1 MAPDRGGR
9 SRFDSR
15 SGHNAVNRRVPD
27 RGAPALRKGDLL
39 ASVDLGS
46 NSFRL
51 LVARWEGGELR
62 PVDRLREVIRLA
74 AGLGPDGGLD
84 AKKRKEALDCLA
96 RFGQRLSSV
105 PACRVRAVA
114 TNTVRQMRAPLR
126 FLKAA
131 EHALGH
137 VIEVVSGREEGRL
150 IWLGVTHALPRS
162 DQRRLVID
170 IGGGS
175 TEIIMGQGFEPELT
189 ESVQAGCVAS
199 SLRFFPNGRITAK
212 RWQRAR
218 EELGVLMQQFAAE
231 YRERRWSEAWGT
243 SGTMQA
249 IASIAAGMGD
259 PANSITRKSLGRMR
273 DALLRAGSARAVVLP
288 GLAGDRRPSIAA
300 GIAIAEVLFDAL
312 GLDQIGVSEGALR
325 EGLLWDMIGRASGHD
340 PRVASLG
347 GLARRCGIDA
357 AQAQRV
363 EARALALFDKVA
375 SDWRL
380 DGRTRGWLAWSAR
393 VHELGM
399 SISHSHHQRHASYIL
414 LHSDLAGFSTL
425 DQQVLATIVRNHRRK
440 PAPELLEALPARMR
454 VPVARVTCLLR
465 LAVLLCRTREEPG
478 ASPLR
483 VFVRGKGIHVCIPV
497 SWRRSRP
504 LTVADLRTE
513 KNMLQGLGVRLELD
527 FARR

>member
-1 MAPDRGGR
+1 MAPDLGVR

-15 SGHNAVNRRVPD
+15 SSRNAVNRR
-27 RGAPALRKGDLL
+27 APGRDGRALRDGDLL

-51 LVARWEGGELR
+51 MVARREGDELR

-74 AGLGPDGGLD
+74 AGLGADGELD
-84 AKKRKEALDCLA
+84 VEKRAQALDCLA

-105 PACRVRAVA
+105 PACRVRAVT
-114 TNTVRQMRAPLR
+114 TNTVRQMHAPLK

-150 IWLGVTHALPRS
+150 IWLGATHALPRS
-162 DQRRLVID
+162 RQRRLVID

-175 TEIIMGQGFEPELT
+175 TEVITGRGFEPELI

-199 SLRFFPNGRITAK
+199 GVRFFSNGRITAK
-212 RWQRAR
+212 GWQRAR

-231 YRERRWSEAWGT
+231 YREKHWGEAWGT

-259 PANSITRKSLGRMR
+259 PVGSFSRGSLDKMR
-273 DALLRAGSARAVVLP
+273 DALLRAGSARSVALP
-288 GLAGDRRPSIAA
+288 GLAKDRRPSIAA
-300 GIAIAEVLFDAL
+300 GIVIAETLFDAL
-312 GLDQIGVSEGALR
+312 GLDRIGVSDGALQ

-340 PRVASLG
+340 PRIASLG
-347 GLARRCGIDA
+347 GLARRCGVDA
-357 AQAQRV
+357 VQARRV
-363 EARALALFDKVA
+363 EVCALALFDKVA
-375 SDWRL
+375 SGWRL
-380 DGRTRGWLAWSAR
+380 DDRVREWLAWSAR

-399 SISHSHHQRHASYIL
+399 SVSHSQHQRHAGYIL
-414 LHSDLAGFSTL
+414 QHSDMAGFSTL
-425 DQQVLATIVRNHRRK
+425 DQQILATIVRNHRRK
-440 PAPELLEALPARMR
+440 PAPELLAALPARMQ
-454 VPVARVTCLLR
+454 VSVARATCLLR
-465 LAVLLCRTREEPG
+465 LAVLLCRTREKSHVLPR
-478 ASPLR
+478 S
-483 VFVRGKGIHVCIPV
+483 VSVRGKGIHLGIPS
-497 SWRRSRP
+497 SWQHRRP

-513 KNMLQGLGVRLELD
+513 KALLQGLGIKLRLEQG
-527 FARR
+527 

>member
-1 MAPDRGGR
+1 MAPERGVRNHSGSRSGRTATNRRAPDRGAR
-9 SRFDSR
+9 
-15 SGHNAVNRRVPD
+15 
-27 RGAPALRKGDLL
+27 ALREGDLL

-51 LVARWEGGELR
+51 MVARWEGGELR

-84 AKKRKEALDCLA
+84 AKKRKQALDCLA

-114 TNTVRQMRAPLR
+114 TNTVRQMRSPLR

-162 DQRRLVID
+162 SQRRLVID

-175 TEIIMGQGFEPELT
+175 TEIILGRGFEPELT

-218 EELGVLMQQFAAE
+218 EELGVLMQQFAAD
-231 YRERRWSEAWGT
+231 YREKNWGEAWGT

-249 IASIAAGMGD
+249 IASIATGMGD
-259 PANSITRKSLGRMR
+259 PANTITRKSLDKMR
-273 DALLRAGSARAVVLP
+273 DALLRAGSARVVVLP
-288 GLAGDRRPSIAA
+288 GLTKDRRPSIAA
-300 GIAIAEVLFDAL
+300 GIAVAEALFDAL
-312 GLDQIGVSEGALR
+312 GLERIGVSDGALR

-347 GLARRCGIDA
+347 GLARRCGVDA
-357 AQAQRV
+357 AQAKRV

-375 SDWRL
+375 SGWRL
-380 DGRTRGWLAWSAR
+380 DDRARGWLAWSAR
-393 VHELGM
+393 VHEIGM
-399 SISHSHHQRHASYIL
+399 SISHSHHQRHACYIL
-414 LHSDLAGFSTL
+414 LHSDMAGFSTL

-465 LAVLLCRTREEPG
+465 LAVLLCRTREE
-478 ASPLR
+478 SSVSSQR
-483 VFVRGKGIHVCIPV
+483 VSVRGKGICVGIPA

-513 KNMLQGLGVRLELD
+513 KTLLQGLGIRLDLD
-527 FARR
+527 AA

>member
-1 MAPDRGGR
+1 MRT
-9 SRFDSR
+9 
-15 SGHNAVNRRVPD
+15 
-27 RGAPALRKGDLL
+27 LREGDLL

-51 LVARWEGGELR
+51 MVARLEGGELR
-62 PVDRLREVIRLA
+62 TVDRLREVVRLA

-84 AKKRKEALDCLA
+84 AKKYREALECLA
-96 RFGQRLSSV
+96 RFGQRLATV

-114 TNTVRQMRAPLR
+114 TNTVRQMRAPLK

-162 DQRRLVID
+162 RQRRLVID
-170 IGGGS
+170 VGGGS
-175 TEIIMGQGFEPELT
+175 TEVITGRGFEPELI

-199 SLRFFPNGRITAK
+199 SVRFFPNGRITAK

-218 EELGVLMQQFAAE
+218 EDLGMLMQQFAAE
-231 YRERRWSEAWGT
+231 YRKKSWSEAWGT

-259 PANSITRKSLGRMR
+259 PAGSFTRESLDRMR
-273 DALLRAGSARAVVLP
+273 EALLRTGSARDVVLP
-288 GLAGDRRPSIAA
+288 GLAKDRRLSIAA
-300 GIAIAEVLFDAL
+300 GIAIAETLFDAL
-312 GLDQIGVSEGALR
+312 GLERIGVSDGALQ

-357 AQAQRV
+357 VQARRV
-363 EARALALFDKVA
+363 EVCALALFDKVA
-375 SDWRL
+375 SGWRL
-380 DGRTRGWLAWSAR
+380 DDRVREWLAWSAR

-399 SISHSHHQRHASYIL
+399 SISHSHHQRHAGYIL

-425 DQQVLATIVRNHRRK
+425 DQQVLAAIVRNHRRK

-454 VPVARVTCLLR
+454 VSVACATCLLR
-465 LAVLLCRTREEPG
+465 LAVLLCRTREKSHVLPR
-478 ASPLR
+478 R
-483 VFVRGKGIHVCIPV
+483 VSARDKSIHLGIPS
-497 SWRRSRP
+497 SWQRSRP
-504 LTVADLRTE
+504 LTVADLRAE
-513 KNMLQGLGVRLELD
+513 KALLEGLGIRLELD
-527 FARR
+527 AA